1 MFTCVREILAQ
12 VTRGELECN
21 CPVPCSMTKYS
32 TSVSYA
38 GWPNKLTEEHISTE
52 YGIDPAYM
60 AENGVVF
67 SVYYEELNYQKI
79 RQLKAMDGGQLASN
93 IGGMMGLFI
102 GASVLSLLEV
112 WEYLWQRLK
121 GLLRRSLRPPVDDD
135 KAAAYDLEN
144 GTAFN
149 NTAFNK

>member
-1 MFTCVREILAQ
+1 
-12 VTRGELECN
+12 
-21 CPVPCSMTKYS
+21 MTKYS

-38 GWPNKLTEEHISTE
+38 GWPNRSTRDNIVANH
-52 YGIDPAYM
+52 GRDPAYM
-60 AENGVVF
+60 AANGVVF

-102 GASVLSLLEV
+102 GASLLTLLEV

-121 GLLRRSLRPPVDDD
+121 GLLGQNRRPKTLQVQATPDDQ
-135 KAAAYDLEN
+135 N
-144 GTAFN
+144 GGIHNGAFY
-149 NTAFNK
+149 K